1 MEEYYRL
8 TLNETQ
14 WAILVNSLR
23 ANWEAWKQEGDPRTA
38 LAWQTYMD
46 AYHAP
51 SKKQFLRRRPCRGL
65 TVTGDQQSLMYRALC
80 DAQNKYLKENPDVLD
95 YVNSTFLA
103 VHAARRQKGAKERQR

>member
-23 ANWEAWKQEGDPRTA
+23 AKWEAWKQEGDPRTT
-38 LAWQTYMD
+38 LAWQTYVE

-51 SKKQFLRRRPCRGL
+51 SKSSFAPATVPGADCHRRSAKPDV
-65 TVTGDQQSLMYRALC
+65 TVLSVM
-80 DAQNKYLKENPDVLD
+80 LKINTSKKNPDVLD
-95 YVNSTFLA
+95 YVNSAFLA
-103 VHAARRQKGAKERQR
+103 VHAARRQKRS

>member
-1 MEEYYRL
+1 MEEHYRL
-8 TLNETQ
+8 TLDEKQ

-23 ANWEAWKQEGDPRTA
+23 AKWEAWKQAGDPRTA

-51 SKKQFLRRRPCRGL
+51 TKKQILRRRTLREL
-65 TVTGDQQSLMYRALC
+65 IVTGEQQSLMYRALC
-80 DAQNKYLKENPDVLD
+80 DAQNKYFKENPDVLD
-95 YVNSTFLA
+95 LVSNAFLA

>member
-1 MEEYYRL
+1 MGHF
-8 TLNETQ
+8 
-14 WAILVNSLR
+14 VNSLR
-23 ANWEAWKQEGDPRTA
+23 AKWEAWKQEGDPRTA

-51 SKKQFLRRRPCRGL
+51 LKKAVFAPATVPGL
-65 TVTGDQQSLMYRALC
+65 TVTGDQQSLMTRALC